1 MKGSPPLIK
10 ALLLTSLILTV
21 GRGLT
26 LPFLAIFLSQQRGMT
41 PGQTGLVLGMSL
53 MLAIVLSLYGGYWVD
68 RFNKQR
74 LILCAMTSFAV
85 SFFLLPFTASVI
97 LLIVLMG
104 MINFAYSLFSLTLKA
119 TLAEWLPVSER
130 IKAFSANYTLV
141 NVGWAIGPPLSVAMA
156 STHPLSPFLLAGILS
171 LLATLLLGKAMPGFG
186 PPPANSDDQRP
197 PTERQTPNFRQT
209 LTILRQDRRL
219 IWFTLGGTL
228 GSLVG
233 SQFASCISQYLMV
246 AFNPDFAYKVVGII
260 LPVNATIVVTLQYLV
275 SRHITRGA
283 LMKWLTVGS
292 VFFLL
297 GLAGIIFAQRM
308 LPLWVLAVALF
319 SLGEIIIIPVEYM
332 FVDFIAPPHLKG
344 SYYGMQ
350 NLSSL
355 GGAVNPLLT
364 GLLLTYT
371 PPVTIFGVMMLA
383 TLLSLGLFYRGYRL
397 AQRSAAG

>member
-197 PTERQTPNFRQT
+197 LTERQTPNFRQT

-246 AFNPDFAYKVVGII
+246 AFNPDFTYKVVGII

-275 SRHITRGA
+275 SRHITRGV
-283 LMKWLTVGS
+283 LMKWLTVA
-292 VFFLL
+292 VFFSAGTGGDYFRTAHVAALGAGRCPIFFGRNYYSRRIHVCRFHRPAAPQRQLL
-297 GLAGIIFAQRM
+297 WHAK
-308 LPLWVLAVALF
+308 
-319 SLGEIIIIPVEYM
+319 
-332 FVDFIAPPHLKG
+332 LK
-344 SYYGMQ
+344 
-350 NLSSL
+350 
-355 GGAVNPLLT
+355 
-364 GLLLTYT
+364 
-371 PPVTIFGVMMLA
+371 
-383 TLLSLGLFYRGYRL
+383 
-397 AQRSAAG
+397 